1 MGTHHS
7 STMKK
12 AGRRKKAAPVEVEE
26 APEPEPTSG
35 LLSDSDSEEEELED
49 DEFSGADDSED
60 DGEDNATGA
69 KFSDGNKSWL
79 KAAGDSEEES
89 EEESDEEELEIERQ
103 SRLLEEAAK
112 KEQDEA
118 EADLEE
124 ELKEQAA
131 GVLPDDGEE
140 QGPQQGPQDVTGVR
154 DRIQQIVNILGDFKK
169 LRADGKTRL
178 DYTKQLRKDLCLFY
192 SYSDLLVDAI
202 LNLFSAP
209 EALQLFEANETDRPL
224 TIRVNTL
231 KARRRD
237 VAQALI
243 NRGVNLDPLAKWS
256 KVGLRIVD
264 STVPIGATPE
274 YLAGHYILQSASSF
288 LPCISLAPLPGEKV
302 LDMASA
308 PGGKTTYLAALMK
321 NGGNLFAND
330 FKKERVK
337 GLVANIHRLGVRN
350 TIVLNHDGRDF
361 PKVMGGFDRI
371 LLDAPCSGTGVI
383 AKDHGAK
390 QKLESEIKK
399 CSHLQREL
407 LVAAIDSIDVNSATG
422 GYVVYSTCSML
433 VEENEAVLD
442 YVLKNRCVK
451 LVETGLEF
459 GVKGRTKYKDKRFHP
474 SVELSRRFYPHVHN
488 MDGFFVSKLKKY
500 ANGKPKEL
508 AEANANAEADSA
520 KTKKKRKKAVVEEEE
535 EEEEE
540 EAPPK
545 KSTKTKAVKIAV
557 NVKKGEEEE
566 DEEEAPAKKSTKAK
580 AVKIAVNVKKK
591 PKAAAKSSPAVAD
604 PPKKKK
610 KKVVK

>member
-89 EEESDEEELEIERQ
+89 GEESDEEELEIERQ

-178 DYTKQLRKDLCLFY
+178 DYTKQLRKDLCLYY

-202 LNLFSAP
+202 LSLFSAP
-209 EALQLFEANETDRPL
+209 EAMQLFEANETERPL

-264 STVPIGATPE
+264 STIPIGATPE

-288 LPCISLAPLPGEKV
+288 LPCISLAPQPGEKV

-321 NGGNLFAND
+321 NSGNLFAND
-330 FKKERVK
+330 FKKDRVK
-337 GLVANIHRLGVRN
+337 GLTANIHRLGVRN
-350 TIVLNHDGRDF
+350 AIVLNHDGRDF

-383 AKDHGAK
+383 AKDHNAK

-407 LVAAIDSIDVNSATG
+407 LLAAVDSIDVNSATG

-459 GVKGRTKYKDKRFHP
+459 GVKGRTKYRDKRFHP

-508 AEANANAEADSA
+508 AEARAADEEAA
-520 KTKKKRKKAVVEEEE
+520 KGKKKRKKAVEE

-540 EAPPK
+540 EAPP
-545 KSTKTKAVKIAV
+545 
-557 NVKKGEEEE
+557 
-566 DEEEAPAKKSTKAK
+566 AKKATKAK
-580 AVKIAVNVKKK
+580 AVKIVVNVKKS
-591 PKAAAKSSPAVAD
+591 KASPSSAAD
-604 PPKKKK
+604 PPTTKKK
-610 KKVVK
+610 KKVAKK

>member
-35 LLSDSDSEEEELED
+35 LLSDSESDDEELED
-49 DEFSGADDSED
+49 DEFSGAEDMSSEEED
-60 DGEDNATGA
+60 DGKSKG
-69 KFSDGNKSWL
+69 FSDANKSWL
-79 KAAGDSEEES
+79 KPAGDPETES
-89 EEESDEEELEIERQ
+89 ESDDEEELEIEKQ

-118 EADLEE
+118 EQDLDE

-131 GVLPDDGEE
+131 HVLPEEDDVE
-140 QGPQQGPQDVTGVR
+140 QGPQVGPQDTTGVKE
-154 DRIQQIVNILGDFKK
+154 RIQQIVNILGDFKK
-169 LRADGKTRL
+169 LRADGKTRV
-178 DYTKQLRKDLCLFY
+178 DYTRQLRKDLCLYY

-202 LNLFSAP
+202 LSLFSAP

-264 STVPIGATPE
+264 STIPIGATPE

-288 LPCISLAPLPGEKV
+288 LPCISLAPQPGEKV

-321 NGGNLFAND
+321 NSGNLFAND
-330 FKKERVK
+330 FKKDRVK
-337 GLVANIHRLGVRN
+337 GLTANIHRLGVRN
-350 TIVLNHDGRDF
+350 AIVLNHDGRDF

-383 AKDHGAK
+383 AKDHNAK

-407 LVAAIDSIDVNSATG
+407 LVAAIDSLDVNSATG

-442 YVLKNRCVK
+442 YALKNRCVK
-451 LVETGLEF
+451 LVDTGLEF

-508 AEANANAEADSA
+508 AEARAEKEADA
-520 KTKKKRKKAVVEEEE
+520 KGKKKRKKAVEE

-540 EAPPK
+540 EAPPAK
-545 KSTKTKAVKIAV
+545 KATKAKAVKKKAV
-557 NVKKGEEEE
+557 AVEEE
-566 DEEEAPAKKSTKAK
+566 EEEAPPAKKATKAK
-580 AVKIAVNVKKK
+580 AVKIAVNVKKS
-591 PKAAAKSSPAVAD
+591 KASPSSAAD
-604 PPKKKK
+604 PPTKKK
-610 KKVVK
+610 KKVVKK

>member
-1 MGTHHS
+1 MGPTKPA
-7 STMKK
+7 MKR
-12 AGRRKKAAPVEVEE
+12 AGRKKKAAPVEVEE
-26 APEPEPTSG
+26 APEPEPTNG
-35 LLSDSDSEEEELED
+35 LLDSDDSDDEELEED
-49 DEFSGADDSED
+49 DEFSGAEDMSSEEED
-60 DGEDNATGA
+60 DGKSKG
-69 KFSDGNKSWL
+69 FSDANKSWL
-79 KAAGDSEEES
+79 KPAGDSETES
-89 EEESDEEELEIERQ
+89 ESDDEEELEIEKQ

-118 EADLEE
+118 EQDLDE

-131 GVLPDDGEE
+131 HVLPEEDDVE
-140 QGPQQGPQDVTGVR
+140 QGPQVGPQDTTGVKE
-154 DRIQQIVNILGDFKK
+154 RIQQIVNILGDFKK
-169 LRADGKTRL
+169 LRADGKTRV
-178 DYTKQLRKDLCLFY
+178 DYTRQLRKDLCLYY

-202 LNLFSAP
+202 LSLFSAP
-209 EALQLFEANETDRPL
+209 EAMQLFEASETERPL

-371 LLDAPCSGTGVI
+371 LLDAPCSGTAAI

-407 LVAAIDSIDVNSATG
+407 LLAAVDSIDVNSATG

-474 SVELSRRFYPHVHN
+474 SVELSSGFYPHVHN

-508 AEANANAEADSA
+508 AEARAADEEAA
-520 KTKKKRKKAVVEEEE
+520 KGKKKRKKAVEEEEE

-540 EAPPK
+540 EAPPAK
-545 KSTKTKAVKIAV
+545 KATKAKAVKKKAV
-557 NVKKGEEEE
+557 AVEEE
-566 DEEEAPAKKSTKAK
+566 EEEAPPAKKATKAK
-580 AVKIAVNVKKK
+580 AVKIAVNVKKS
-591 PKAAAKSSPAVAD
+591 KASPSSAAD
-604 PPKKKK
+604 PPTKK
-610 KKVVK
+610 KKVVVKK

>member
-35 LLSDSDSEEEELED
+35 LLSDSESDDEELED
-49 DEFSGADDSED
+49 DEFSGAEDMSSEEED
-60 DGEDNATGA
+60 DGKSKG
-69 KFSDGNKSWL
+69 FSDANKSWL
-79 KAAGDSEEES
+79 KPAGDSETES
-89 EEESDEEELEIERQ
+89 ESDDEEELEIEKQ
-103 SRLLEEAAK
+103 SHLLEEAAK

-118 EADLEE
+118 EQDLDE

-131 GVLPDDGEE
+131 HVLPEEDDVE
-140 QGPQQGPQDVTGVR
+140 QGPQVGPQDTTGVKE
-154 DRIQQIVNILGDFKK
+154 RIQQIVNILGDFKK
-169 LRADGKTRL
+169 LRADGKTRV
-178 DYTKQLRKDLCLFY
+178 DYTRQLRKDLCLYY

-202 LNLFSAP
+202 LSLFSAP
-209 EALQLFEANETDRPL
+209 EAMQLFEANETERPL

-407 LVAAIDSIDVNSATG
+407 LLAAVDSIDVNSATG

-488 MDGFFVSKLKKY
+488 MDGFFMSKLKKY

-508 AEANANAEADSA
+508 AEARAADEEAA
-520 KTKKKRKKAVVEEEE
+520 KGKKKRKKAVEEEEE

-540 EAPPK
+540 EAPPAK
-545 KSTKTKAVKIAV
+545 KATKAKAVKKKAV
-557 NVKKGEEEE
+557 AVEEE
-566 DEEEAPAKKSTKAK
+566 EEEAPPAKKATKAK
-580 AVKIAVNVKKK
+580 AVKIAVNVKKS
-591 PKAAAKSSPAVAD
+591 KASPSSAAD
-604 PPKKKK
+604 PPTKKK
-610 KKVVK
+610 KKVVKK

>member
-1 MGTHHS
+1 
-7 STMKK
+7 
-12 AGRRKKAAPVEVEE
+12 VEVEE
-26 APEPEPTSG
+26 APEPEPTNG
-35 LLSDSDSEEEELED
+35 LLGSDESDEELED
-49 DEFSGADDSED
+49 DEFSGAEEMSSEEEEQD
-60 DGEDNATGA
+60 AGKSNN
-69 KFSDGNKSWL
+69 FSDANKSWL
-79 KAAGDSEEES
+79 KPAGDSETES
-89 EEESDEEELEIERQ
+89 DSDDEEELEIEKQ

-118 EADLEE
+118 EADLDE
-124 ELKEQAA
+124 ELREQAA
-131 GVLPDDGEE
+131 GVLPDETEE
-140 QGPQQGPQDVTGVR
+140 GPQLGPQDTTGVK

-169 LRADGKTRL
+169 LRADGKTRV
-178 DYTKQLRKDLCLFY
+178 DYTRQLRKDLCLFY

-202 LNLFSAP
+202 LSLFSAP
-209 EALQLFEANETDRPL
+209 EAMQLFEANETERPL

-288 LPCISLAPLPGEKV
+288 LPCISLAPQPGEKV

-321 NGGNLFAND
+321 NAGNLFAND
-330 FKKERVK
+330 FKKDRVK

-407 LVAAIDSIDVNSATG
+407 LLAAVDSIDVNSATG

-508 AEANANAEADSA
+508 AEARAADAEAA
-520 KTKKKRKKAVVEEEE
+520 KGKKKRKKAVEEEE
-535 EEEEE
+535 KEEEAPPAKKATKAKAVKKKAVEEKAEEAPPAKKATKAKAVKKKVVEEEEE
-540 EAPPK
+540 EAPP
-545 KSTKTKAVKIAV
+545 
-557 NVKKGEEEE
+557 
-566 DEEEAPAKKSTKAK
+566 AKKATKAK
-580 AVKIAVNVKKK
+580 AVKIAVNVKKSK
-591 PKAAAKSSPAVAD
+591 PSTNSAAAD
-604 PPKKKK
+604 PPTKKEVSKK
-610 KKVVK
+610 

>member
-1 MGTHHS
+1 MGPTKPA
-7 STMKK
+7 MKR
-12 AGRRKKAAPVEVEE
+12 AGRKKKAAPVEVEE
-26 APEPEPTSG
+26 APEPEPTNG
-35 LLSDSDSEEEELED
+35 LLDSDDSDDEELED
-49 DEFSGADDSED
+49 DEFSGAEDMSSEEEE
-60 DGEDNATGA
+60 EDAG
-69 KFSDGNKSWL
+69 KSKGFSDANKSWL
-79 KAAGDSEEES
+79 KPAGDSETES
-89 EEESDEEELEIERQ
+89 ESDDEEELEIEKQ

-118 EADLEE
+118 EQDLDE

-131 GVLPDDGEE
+131 HVLPEEDDVE
-140 QGPQQGPQDVTGVR
+140 QGPQVGPQDTTGVKE
-154 DRIQQIVNILGDFKK
+154 RIQQIVNILGDFKK
-169 LRADGKTRL
+169 LRADGKTRV
-178 DYTKQLRKDLCLFY
+178 DYTRQLRKDLCLYY

-202 LNLFSAP
+202 LSLFSAP
-209 EALQLFEANETDRPL
+209 EAMQLFEANETERPL

-256 KVGLRIVD
+256 KVGLRILD

-350 TIVLNHDGRDF
+350 TIVLNHDGRDV
-361 PKVMGGFDRI
+361 PKVMGGIDRI

-407 LVAAIDSIDVNSATG
+407 LLAAVDSIDVNSATG

-488 MDGFFVSKLKKY
+488 MDGFFVSK
-500 ANGKPKEL
+500 
-508 AEANANAEADSA
+508 
-520 KTKKKRKKAVVEEEE
+520 RKKAVEE

-540 EAPPK
+540 EAPPAK
-545 KSTKTKAVKIAV
+545 KATKAKAVKKKAV
-557 NVKKGEEEE
+557 AVEEE
-566 DEEEAPAKKSTKAK
+566 EEEAPPAKKATKAK
-580 AVKIAVNVKKK
+580 AVKIAVNVKKS
-591 PKAAAKSSPAVAD
+591 KASTSSAAD
-604 PPKKKK
+604 PPTKKK
-610 KKVVK
+610 KKVAKK